1 MLESIIDAVKGQ
13 VVSSLTE
20 QTGVG
25 PKEAEQA
32 VPLAKESITEGIT
45 SAISAGNIGGI
56 LDMVKS
62 ASSGSAGGGLMENMV
77 YRGIA
82 GKLIAKLTSS
92 LGLPQGMAQKVSTV
106 ALPIILSKLAGK
118 TRQAGDTDEIDQGSL
133 LDALGLDAGSLLSGL
148 GGLLGDKSKGGG
160 GLAGGLGSLLK

>member
-56 LDMVKS
+56 L
-62 ASSGSAGGGLMENMV
+62 SSN
-77 YRGIA
+77 I
-82 GKLIAKLTSS
+82 
-92 LGLPQGMAQKVSTV
+92 LP
-106 ALPIILSKLAGK
+106 LNL
-118 TRQAGDTDEIDQGSL
+118 RQL
-133 LDALGLDAGSLLSGL
+133 
-148 GGLLGDKSKGGG
+148 
-160 GLAGGLGSLLK
+160 